1 MPTPTTSLRSARPNW
16 HRAARTG
23 GVAAENRQRLLV
35 FVAGGMTNSEMREAY
50 LMSNQLGKDIFIGA
64 ATITCADD
72 FRILC

>member
-1 MPTPTTSLRSARPNW
+1 
-16 HRAARTG
+16 
-23 GVAAENRQRLLV
+23 V

-72 FRILC
+72 FINFMLMMWV